1 MTAPRHPQSVHHQGM
16 TLQDLLELP
25 TSAPVITV
33 QRGLNGRALVPT
45 ARVTGQGPVRRL
57 NALLSIAIHLGTL
70 APA

>member
-33 QRGLNGRALVPT
+33 QRGLNGRAVAPT
-45 ARVTGQGPVRRL
+45 TRVTGQSPVRRL
-57 NALLSIAIHLGTL
+57 NALLSIATHLSTL